1 VRRDETGDETVNKKV
16 LLVDDEEMV
25 LAVMG
30 DMLRYL
36 GYRVETRRNGKEA
49 FDAFV
54 ENPRAFDLMITE
66 YFMPRM
72 RGTELAK
79 KILELKPEWPV
90 IIMSTGDEEMEGEA
104 KAIGVRNFMR
114 KPMGLDDLIDALESA
129 FRV

>member
-1 VRRDETGDETVNKKV
+1 VSKKV

-25 LAVMG
+25 LTVMG

-36 GYRVETRRNGKEA
+36 GYRVETRRDGKEA

-54 ENPRAFDLMITE
+54 ENPRAFDLMIAE

-72 RGTELAK
+72 RGTELAR
-79 KILELKPEWPV
+79 KILELRPEWPV
-90 IIMSTGDEEMEGEA
+90 IIMSTGGEEMEEEA

-114 KPMGLDDLIDALESA
+114 KPMGLDGLIDALESA